1 VTGEESMAVMM
12 GVSLWEHIL
21 LFMITSLIVSLVYNG
36 LRQEGMKSIIFLGLK
51 RFAYF
56 MIASSILAVAT
67 FFLAKNL

>member
-1 VTGEESMAVMM
+1 MIAGVSTAVVM
-12 GVSLWEHIL
+12 GVTFWEHIL

-36 LRQEGMKSIIFLGLK
+36 LRQEGMKEIVLLGMK

-56 MIASSILAVAT
+56 MAASFILAVGT